1 MAVEL
6 AVATLEERTVVE
18 LEVETHL
25 VNGDLLL
32 HVGAVWTSGQTSY
45 SSQLTTTQLVLKHLT
60 LGVRLSREKY
70 LEKNEV
76 LGWPS

>member
-6 AVATLEERTVVE
+6 AVATLEEWTVVE

-60 LGVRLSREKY
+60 LGVKL
-70 LEKNEV
+70 
-76 LGWPS
+76 

>member
-6 AVATLEERTVVE
+6 AVATLEEWTVVE

-45 SSQLTTTQLVLKHLT
+45 SPQLATTQLVLKHLT
-60 LGVRLSREKY
+60 LDVKL
-70 LEKNEV
+70 
-76 LGWPS
+76 